1 MPESRIE
8 RLRHSLESIGADAF
22 LVSAPEN
29 RRYLSGFT
37 GSSGYLILT
46 FEEALLATDFRYI
59 QQAEQEAP
67 DYQVRQ
73 ISGGY
78 QWLPEIV
85 GELGA
90 RRIAYESDNI
100 TVAAHQAA
108 IRAVRSLE
116 PQNRPE
122 LIATESV
129 VDELRAVK
137 DQGEI
142 NLIEKAVEIADAALS
157 QVTPSIE
164 PGMTEHQVA
173 WEIEKTMRE
182 LGAESNAFDIIVGAG
197 PNGSLPHHRADDT
210 VIRPGDPV
218 VIDMGAT
225 YQGYRSDLTR
235 TICVGGPD
243 ERFSE
248 IYDIVLGAQLAAEEA
263 VRPGVTG
270 GEIDAVARDFI
281 DDAGYGKR
289 FGHGLGHGVGLAV
302 HELPR
307 IGSGSPDVLVDGMVF
322 TVEPGVYL
330 PEWGGVRIEDV
341 VSIENGQVRVMSGSP
356 K

>member
-8 RLRHSLESIGADAF
+8 RLRQSLHSLGADAF

-29 RRYLSGFT
+29 RRYLSGFS
-37 GSSGYLILT
+37 GSSGYLIVT

-59 QQAEQEAP
+59 QQAERQAP
-67 DYQVRQ
+67 DYHVRQ
-73 ISGGY
+73 ISGGC
-78 QWLPEIV
+78 QWLAEIV
-85 GELGA
+85 GELGS
-90 RRIAYESDNI
+90 RRIAYESDNM

-116 PQNRPE
+116 PPNRPE
-122 LIATESV
+122 LVATENV

-137 DQGEI
+137 DQEEI
-142 NLIEKAVEIADAALS
+142 DLIDKAVEIADLALGK
-157 QVTPSIE
+157 VAPSIE
-164 PGMTEHQVA
+164 PGRTESQVA
-173 WEIEKTMRE
+173 WEIEKAMRE

-210 VIRPGDPV
+210 VIRPGDPI

-235 TICVGGPD
+235 TFCVGGPD
-243 ERFSE
+243 ERFRE
-248 IYDIVLGAQLAAEEA
+248 VYDIVLGAQLAAEEA

-281 DDAGYGKR
+281 DDAGYGNR

-307 IGSGSPDVLVDGMVF
+307 IGPGSPDILTDGMVF
-322 TVEPGVYL
+322 TIEPGVYL

-341 VSIENGQVRVMSGSP
+341 VSIENGQVRVVSGSP